1 MMAFVHSF
9 PIRVYWEDT
18 DAGGIVYHSN
28 YLNYAERGR
37 TEFLRSLGVEQSGL
51 AHDGY
56 AFAVSKADVTF
67 LKSAKLDDLLEVE
80 SRLTEL
86 GGATVRFEQNI
97 KRIDDGAIL
106 VRLNIRVGFI
116 ATGEGRPARM
126 PKDLKSQLQDKLNE
140 RQS

>member
-1 MMAFVHSF
+1 MEFVHRF

-28 YLNYAERGR
+28 YLKFAERGR
-37 TEFLRSLGVEQSGL
+37 TEFLRDLGVEQSIL

-56 AFAVSKADVTF
+56 AFAVSHADVVF

-80 SRLTEL
+80 SRLTDL

-97 KRIDDGAIL
+97 KRVDDGAIL

-116 ATGEGRPARM
+116 AVGAGRPARM
-126 PKDLKSQLQDKLNE
+126 PKDLKSQLLVKLNE